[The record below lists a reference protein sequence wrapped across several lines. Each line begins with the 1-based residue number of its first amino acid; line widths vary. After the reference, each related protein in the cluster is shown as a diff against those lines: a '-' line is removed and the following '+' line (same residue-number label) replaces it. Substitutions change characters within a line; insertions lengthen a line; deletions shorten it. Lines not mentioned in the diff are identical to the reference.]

1 MLTSVHKESEE
12 KVEKR
17 VARCPSPNHRRLQV
31 IHSREHPAFFDKS
44 EFRYATAHAQCK
56 PGAIIMRPNY
66 DVTAHTLVLRRGK
79 SGVWTP
85 IKSHHRSAGYTESGL
100 LIFRLC
106 LTFG

>member
-56 PGAIIMRPNY
+56 PGAICDQTTMLLPLHWSCEEVNQEYGRLSKAI
-66 DVTAHTLVLRRGK
+66 TAAQVILKVVYLFF
-79 SGVWTP
+79 V
-85 IKSHHRSAGYTESGL
+85 
-100 LIFRLC
+100 C
-106 LTFG
+106 V